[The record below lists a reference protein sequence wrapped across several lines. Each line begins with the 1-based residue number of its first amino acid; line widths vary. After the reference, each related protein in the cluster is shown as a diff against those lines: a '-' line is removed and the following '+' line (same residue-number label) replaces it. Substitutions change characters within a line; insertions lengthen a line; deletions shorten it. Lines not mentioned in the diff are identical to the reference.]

1 MTQEAAAVAVIVALM
16 LGYYFARWRRW
27 EGSAKS
33 ARVLADAAS
42 RAAWKARGAMLLV
55 GSRRVRGAPR
65 LARWPVEAPD
75 AQPDDHAGVIPW
87 GNWNT
92 WAGS

>member
-1 MTQEAAAVAVIVALM
+1 MTRDAAAVAVIVALM

-42 RAAWKARGAMLLV
+42 RAVWKARAAMLLV
-55 GSRRVRGAPR
+55 GVALYVVLRIWIEGK
-65 LARWPVEAPD
+65 
-75 AQPDDHAGVIPW
+75 
-87 GNWNT
+87 
-92 WAGS
+92 

>member
-1 MTQEAAAVAVIVALM
+1 MTSDAAVVAVIVALM

-42 RAAWKARGAMLLV
+42 RAVWKARAAMLLV
-55 GSRRVRGAPR
+55 GVALYVVLRIWLKGK
-65 LARWPVEAPD
+65 
-75 AQPDDHAGVIPW
+75 
-87 GNWNT
+87 
-92 WAGS
+92 

>member
-55 GSRRVRGAPR
+55 AVAVYVVLHSWLGGR
-65 LARWPVEAPD
+65 
-75 AQPDDHAGVIPW
+75 
-87 GNWNT
+87 
-92 WAGS
+92 

>member
-1 MTQEAAAVAVIVALM
+1 MTRDAAVVAVIISLM

-33 ARVLADAAS
+33 SRALADAAS

-55 GSRRVRGAPR
+55 GVAVYVVLRVWLRG
-65 LARWPVEAPD
+65 
-75 AQPDDHAGVIPW
+75 Q
-87 GNWNT
+87 
-92 WAGS
+92 

>member
-1 MTQEAAAVAVIVALM
+1 MTQSAAAVAVIVALM

-42 RAAWKARGAMLLV
+42 KAAWKARGAMLLV
-55 GSRRVRGAPR
+55 GVAVYVVLRIWLKGK
-65 LARWPVEAPD
+65 
-75 AQPDDHAGVIPW
+75 
-87 GNWNT
+87 
-92 WAGS
+92 

>member
-1 MTQEAAAVAVIVALM
+1 MTSDAAVVAVIVALM

-42 RAAWKARGAMLLV
+42 RAVWKARGMIALV
-55 GSRRVRGAPR
+55 LVALYVVLHAWLGSR
-65 LARWPVEAPD
+65 
-75 AQPDDHAGVIPW
+75 
-87 GNWNT
+87 
-92 WAGS
+92 

>member
-42 RAAWKARGAMLLV
+42 KAAWKARGAMLLV
-55 GSRRVRGAPR
+55 AVAVYVV
-65 LARWPVEAPD
+65 L
-75 AQPDDHAGVIPW
+75 HAWLG
-87 GNWNT
+87 GR
-92 WAGS
+92 

>member
-1 MTQEAAAVAVIVALM
+1 MTREAATVAVVVALM

-42 RAAWKARGAMLLV
+42 KAAWKARGVMLLV
-55 GSRRVRGAPR
+55 AVALYVVLRIWLTGK
-65 LARWPVEAPD
+65 
-75 AQPDDHAGVIPW
+75 
-87 GNWNT
+87 
-92 WAGS
+92 

>member
-1 MTQEAAAVAVIVALM
+1 MTETAAAVAVIVALM

-42 RAAWKARGAMLLV
+42 KAVWKARGAMLLV
-55 GSRRVRGAPR
+55 AVALYVVLRIWLKA
-65 LARWPVEAPD
+65 
-75 AQPDDHAGVIPW
+75 H
-87 GNWNT
+87 
-92 WAGS
+92 

>member
-42 RAAWKARGAMLLV
+42 KAAWKARGAMLLV
-55 GSRRVRGAPR
+55 GVAVYVV
-65 LARWPVEAPD
+65 L
-75 AQPDDHAGVIPW
+75 HAWLG
-87 GNWNT
+87 GR
-92 WAGS
+92 

>member
-1 MTQEAAAVAVIVALM
+1 MTQSAAAVAVIVALM

-55 GSRRVRGAPR
+55 AVAVYVV
-65 LARWPVEAPD
+65 L
-75 AQPDDHAGVIPW
+75 HAWLG
-87 GNWNT
+87 GR
-92 WAGS
+92 

>member
-55 GSRRVRGAPR
+55 AVAVYVV
-65 LARWPVEAPD
+65 L
-75 AQPDDHAGVIPW
+75 HAWLG
-87 GNWNT
+87 GR
-92 WAGS
+92 

>member
-1 MTQEAAAVAVIVALM
+1 MTPEAAAVAVIVALM

-55 GSRRVRGAPR
+55 AVAVYVVLHSWLGGR
-65 LARWPVEAPD
+65 
-75 AQPDDHAGVIPW
+75 
-87 GNWNT
+87 
-92 WAGS
+92 